1 MNGSQLGSLVQG
13 KEPNDDHK
21 EASGLSV
28 SRWKSRRSKMCLML
42 VVKGLARVERL
53 CQSHAN

>member
-1 MNGSQLGSLVQG
+1 MNGLQLGPLVQG

-28 SRWKSRRSKMCLML
+28 SQRSKMCLML